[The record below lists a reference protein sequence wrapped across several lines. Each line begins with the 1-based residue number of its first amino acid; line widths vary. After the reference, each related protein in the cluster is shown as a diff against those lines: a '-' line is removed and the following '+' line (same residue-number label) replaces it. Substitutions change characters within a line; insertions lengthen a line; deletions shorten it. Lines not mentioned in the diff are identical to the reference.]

1 PGQIGGN
8 KAAAVGQK
16 NSACDGCKRGAEM
29 LLRLHDEYVCVQ
41 RFNSICS
48 EKAEVLYLNVV
59 GCKNNFYGAITH
71 RRRRPERQSR
81 AFPHGTLIDEVT
93 VAQLHDFAGR
103 VQVRPVKLG
112 HRFITEL
119 ELQLSPLSRGKTC
132 LHSLGIANASYS
144 YILNTGIMKCTDKS
158 DPVAGGTMP
167 RVITEIGDDD
177 WALAFRRCTNFR
189 H

>member
-1 PGQIGGN
+1 MNRSLRFLGLLDSRHGRIQIIERPYWAPHLPVRQPGQIGGN

-71 RRRRPERQSR
+71 RRRR
-81 AFPHGTLIDEVT
+81 
-93 VAQLHDFAGR
+93 
-103 VQVRPVKLG
+103 
-112 HRFITEL
+112 
-119 ELQLSPLSRGKTC
+119 
-132 LHSLGIANASYS
+132 
-144 YILNTGIMKCTDKS
+144 
-158 DPVAGGTMP
+158 
-167 RVITEIGDDD
+167 
-177 WALAFRRCTNFR
+177 
-189 H
+189 